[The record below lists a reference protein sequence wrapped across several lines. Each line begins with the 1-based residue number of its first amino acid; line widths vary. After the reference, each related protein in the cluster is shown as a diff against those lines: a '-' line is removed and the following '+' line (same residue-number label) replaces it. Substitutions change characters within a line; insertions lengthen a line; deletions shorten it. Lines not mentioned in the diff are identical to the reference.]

1 MKGARHASRAA
12 VHRPAKKPK
21 RRAKLEISAGGI
33 VYARRRGKVKLVLLL
48 TIHHK
53 SSADVYVTWRLP
65 KGHPEKG
72 ESLLAAARRE
82 VFEETG
88 VLGSG
93 GPKLGTANFFFTHPV
108 TKEFIHKY
116 THYFL
121 FKKIRGSV
129 HQRDKEYDD
138 ARWFTIEQAIK
149 QASFKNDKVMI
160 RRAWN
165 LIKKRQKTPAIKAAA
180 KVVTRTAPK
189 STPSTSQAA

>member
-1 MKGARHASRAA
+1 MKAARQTGNR
-12 VHRPAKKPK
+12 VPTRPVKKAK

-33 VYARRRGKVKLVLLL
+33 VYTRRRGRVKLVLLL

-72 ESLLAAARRE
+72 ENLLAAARRE

-165 LIKKRQKTPAIKAAA
+165 LIKKRQKPASAPAAA
-180 KVVTRTAPK
+180 KTKPPA
-189 STPSTSQAA
+189 SS